1 MTSIALL
8 EGLVI
13 AEGLVDLIQDVV
25 KTSSYACM
33 RNKPILHAAFSGSH
47 TGPGLF
53 SEQRFE

>member
-1 MTSIALL
+1 MISIAAV
-8 EGLVI
+8 EVLVI
-13 AEGLVDLIQDVV
+13 AEGLVDLSQDVV

-33 RNKPILHAAFSGSH
+33 RNKPILHTALPGSH

>member
-1 MTSIALL
+1 MTRIALL
-8 EGLVI
+8 QVLVI

-33 RNKPILHAAFSGSH
+33 RNESILHTAFPGSH